1 MPDQVPAHVQ
11 QERSRELAAV
21 EAELR
26 DAYFATLRGMRLR
39 VLVESKSDTRWI
51 GTSCRYAPVALAV
64 DRTCAGELVDVMA
77 GEALNGQIFGI
88 SA

>member
-26 DAYFATLRGMRLR
+26 NAYFATLRGMRLR

-51 GTSCRYAPVALAV
+51 GTSCRYAPVALEV
-64 DRTCAGELVDVMA
+64 ERSRAGELVDVMA
-77 GEALNGQIFGI
+77 GEAYNGQVLGM
-88 SA
+88 SE